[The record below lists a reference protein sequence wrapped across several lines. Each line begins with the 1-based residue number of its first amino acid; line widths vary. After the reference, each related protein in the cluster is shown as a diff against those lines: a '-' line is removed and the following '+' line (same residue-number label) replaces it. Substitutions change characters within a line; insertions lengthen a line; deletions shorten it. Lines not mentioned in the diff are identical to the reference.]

1 MFVSLNSWRHF
12 RDNGKYNVG
21 FFLLIL
27 FVKNF
32 VYLWNNVLEYWESK
46 LIFVTRAQNAKKKK
60 NSSGV
65 EIQRMADNS
74 IFLSKSIKFK
84 AKNLFCL
91 FFCDGIKRNVIAL
104 RNFSKIINQKQI
116 VCNFLTSS
124 ALGQKCML
132 IFIWYLFKARTL
144 WRILKLGWIIQG
156 SLSIYKRGLP
166 WRRFGLLISFYV
178 KGGLW
183 LK

>member
-1 MFVSLNSWRHF
+1 M
-12 RDNGKYNVG
+12 
-21 FFLLIL
+21 
-27 FVKNF
+27 
-32 VYLWNNVLEYWESK
+32 
-46 LIFVTRAQNAKKKK
+46 QKKK

-132 IFIWYLFKARTL
+132 IFI
-144 WRILKLGWIIQG
+144 
-156 SLSIYKRGLP
+156 
-166 WRRFGLLISFYV
+166 
-178 KGGLW
+178 
-183 LK
+183 

>member
-1 MFVSLNSWRHF
+1 M
-12 RDNGKYNVG
+12 
-21 FFLLIL
+21 
-27 FVKNF
+27 
-32 VYLWNNVLEYWESK
+32 
-46 LIFVTRAQNAKKKK
+46 IFVTRAQNAKKKK

-65 EIQRMADNS
+65 EIQRMA

-91 FFCDGIKRNVIAL
+91 FFCDGIKRNVTAL

-132 IFIWYLFKARTL
+132 IFNLIFIQSKDALTNIEIRLDYP
-144 WRILKLGWIIQG
+144 RIIEYI
-156 SLSIYKRGLP
+156 
-166 WRRFGLLISFYV
+166 
-178 KGGLW
+178 
-183 LK
+183 